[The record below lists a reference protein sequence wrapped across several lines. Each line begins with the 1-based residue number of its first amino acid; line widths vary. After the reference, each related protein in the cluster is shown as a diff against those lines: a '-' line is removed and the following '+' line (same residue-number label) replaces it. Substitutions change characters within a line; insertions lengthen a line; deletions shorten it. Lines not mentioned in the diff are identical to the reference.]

1 MHDDYHLHYVETSEK
16 KPYMC
21 VQLSKSATIQIAHFW
36 VYRLSKTCDIFLLN
50 PNRSLIPPYPCWKKE
65 SLPPFTRK
73 KHVLSHCCCAEEK
86 TLKHTTKTLKK
97 TYEAPKKEERIHFIH
112 FCPFDVTYTIIVN
125 AHEKKTNVIKI
136 WWCRNDGII
145 LSLF

>member
-1 MHDDYHLHYVETSEK
+1 MMIIIFIMLKRLKRNRICVCSFQNLLLYKLPIFEFTDSLKLVIFFFWILIDHWYHLIPAEK
-16 KPYMC
+16 RN
-21 VQLSKSATIQIAHFW
+21 LF
-36 VYRLSKTCDIFLLN
+36 
-50 PNRSLIPPYPCWKKE
+50 
-65 SLPPFTRK
+65 PPFTRK